1 MTSRLLLKENV
12 PRPDVPEKME
22 SAPFLKQICHFCAIV
37 PLSSISILWT
47 AESLRR
53 VERILSFHRCQ
64 FLCHICASSFESRRQ
79 RQVCDDVEAV
89 TRVYPRVGP
98 VLRKY
103 PWSQNSRKGFRERS
117 QKTFLGSGHQGQSC
131 ILINYECL
139 QYIIAIPARPI
150 IFVNRCS

>member
-1 MTSRLLLKENV
+1 MLLVTSRLLLKENV

-53 VERILSFHRCQ
+53 VERILSFRRCQ
-64 FLCHICASSFESRRQ
+64 FLCHIRASSFESRRQ
-79 RQVCDDVEAV
+79 SQVCDDVEAV

-98 VLRKY
+98 VLRKAKT
-103 PWSQNSRKGFRERS
+103 QGRDLERS

>member
-1 MTSRLLLKENV
+1 MGPVNKDNIVLLVTSRLLLKENV

-64 FLCHICASSFESRRQ
+64 FLCHIYVHLHLRVDAKARYVMTLKQSLGSTQESVQFGENIPKAKTQGR
-79 RQVCDDVEAV
+79 D
-89 TRVYPRVGP
+89 
-98 VLRKY
+98 L
-103 PWSQNSRKGFRERS
+103 ERS
-117 QKTFLGSGHQGQSC
+117 QKTFLGSGQQGQSH
-131 ILINYECL
+131 
-139 QYIIAIPARPI
+139 AFR
-150 IFVNRCS
+150 

>member
-1 MTSRLLLKENV
+1 MGPVNKDNIVLLVTSRLLLKENV

-22 SAPFLKQICHFCAIV
+22 SAPFLLEKKQICNFCEIV
-37 PLSSISILWT
+37 PLALISILWT

-64 FLCHICASSFESRRQ
+64 FLCHIRASSFESRRHS
-79 RQVCDDVEAV
+79 QVCDDVEAV

-103 PWSQNSRKGFRERS
+103 P
-117 QKTFLGSGHQGQSC
+117 
-131 ILINYECL
+131 
-139 QYIIAIPARPI
+139 
-150 IFVNRCS
+150 

>member
-1 MTSRLLLKENV
+1 MLLVTSRLLLKENV

-22 SAPFLKQICHFCAIV
+22 SALFLKQTCHFCAIV

-79 RQVCDDVEAV
+79 SQVCDDVEAV

-103 PWSQNSRKGFRERS
+103 P
-117 QKTFLGSGHQGQSC
+117 
-131 ILINYECL
+131 
-139 QYIIAIPARPI
+139 
-150 IFVNRCS
+150 